1 MDNKQA
7 IEELKKIKQNYIKF
21 NYNFRHLDDDYI
33 VAIDKAMASLEA
45 WDKFYDEI
53 EELLDKRYCEKEGK
67 VQDNLAEGFLQSE
80 KAIKRR
86 IKEIK
91 KEIEECL

>member
-1 MDNKQA
+1 MTIKQA
-7 IEELKKIKQNYIKF
+7 KECLESIDILKY
-21 NYNFRHLDDDYI
+21 RDDDKNYFFDDVKDALDI
-33 VAIDKAMASLEA
+33 AIKSLDM
-45 WDKFYDEI
+45 WDKFSDEI

-67 VQDNLAEGFLQSE
+67 VQDNLAEGFFQSE

-91 KEIEECL
+91 KEIEE

>member
-1 MDNKQA
+1 MDNKEA
-7 IEELKKIKQNYIKF
+7 KECLKSIDILKY
-21 NYNFRHLDDDYI
+21 RDDDKNYFFDDVKGALDI
-33 VAIDKAMASLEA
+33 AIKSLKM

-53 EELLDKRYCEKEGK
+53 EELLDKRYCEVENK

-91 KEIEECL
+91 KEIEE

>member
-1 MDNKQA
+1 MTIEQA
-7 IEELKKIKQNYIKF
+7 KECLESIDILKY
-21 NYNFRHLDDDYI
+21 RDDDKNYFFDDVKGALDI
-33 VAIDKAMASLEA
+33 AIKSLEM
-45 WDKFYDEI
+45 WDKFSDEI

-67 VQDNLAEGFLQSE
+67 VQDNLAEGFMQSE

-91 KEIEECL
+91 KEIQE